1 MAKTANVIALLD
13 SKGQDAS
20 GALAACKAAE
30 AKLQGEQAE
39 FHKAKNLK
47 HDAEKHGLTQAQV
60 ANIAKRYVSPA
71 AWELFGL
78 DLVSEIWDAL

>member
-20 GALAACKAAE
+20 GALKAVQAAE
-30 AKLQGEQAE
+30 AKLQAEQAAY
-39 FHKAKNLK
+39 HKEKNLK
-47 HDAEKHGLTQAQV
+47 HDAEKHGLTRAQV
-60 ANIAKRYVSPA
+60 ANIAKRFVSSA
-71 AWELFGL
+71 SWELFGD